1 MKRKTSIDKPIPG
14 GRRPT
19 AEVRMRRKAEA
30 HMRRKSPTEGQALI
44 EFALILP
51 LLFLLIVNVVN
62 FGSFFFAWITVANAA
77 RSGAQYWC
85 LGGASIGLPKST
97 TSTQVYNVV
106 SADISA
112 LKNKSSLVVKSCTKK
127 SGVAS
132 VCSTTGTGT
141 FVEPADDTR
150 AEAPLFVMGW
160 VDVKYTYVP
169 LIPAFSFPKLGV
181 YTTLP
186 PLTIHRQSVMRII
199 Q

>member
-19 AEVRMRRKAEA
+19 AEVRMRRKG
-30 HMRRKSPTEGQALI
+30 STEGQALV

-77 RSGAQYWC
+77 RSGAQYLC
-85 LGGASIGLPKST
+85 LGGASIGFPKPT
-97 TSTQVYNVV
+97 TSTQIYNVV
-106 SADISA
+106 SADISS
-112 LKNKSSLVVKSCTKK
+112 LKNKSSLVVRSCTKK
-127 SGVAS
+127 SGVAA

-141 FVEPADDTR
+141 FVDPANDTR
-150 AEAPLFVMGW
+150 TEAPLFVMGW
-160 VDVKYTYVP
+160 VDVQYTYVP
-169 LIPAFSFPKLGV
+169 LIPVFSFSKLGV
-181 YTTLP
+181 HATLP

>member
-1 MKRKTSIDKPIPG
+1 MKKLEQ
-14 GRRPT
+14 RRDR
-19 AEVRMRRKAEA
+19 A
-30 HMRRKSPTEGQALI
+30 GQALV

-62 FGSFFFAWITVANAA
+62 FGAFFFAWITVADAA
-77 RSGAQYWC
+77 RSGAQYLC
-85 LGGASIGLPKST
+85 LGGASIGFPKTT

-106 SADISA
+106 STDISS

-127 SGVAS
+127 SGVAA

-141 FVEPADDTR
+141 FNNPADDTR
-150 AEAPLFVMGW
+150 AEAPLFVIGW
-160 VDVKYTYVP
+160 VDVKYTYIP
-169 LIPAFSFPKLGV
+169 PIPAFSFPNQHV
-181 YTTLP
+181 YATLP

>member
-1 MKRKTSIDKPIPG
+1 MKRRTSIATPIPG

-19 AEVRMRRKAEA
+19 AEVRMRRKG
-30 HMRRKSPTEGQALI
+30 STEGQALV

-77 RSGAQYWC
+77 RSGAQYLC
-85 LGGASIGLPKST
+85 LGGASIGFPKAT
-97 TSTQVYNVV
+97 TSAQIYNVV
-106 SADISA
+106 SADISS

-127 SGVAS
+127 SGVAA

-141 FVEPADDTR
+141 FNNPADDTR

-169 LIPAFSFPKLGV
+169 LISAFSFPKLGV

-186 PLTIHRQSVMRII
+186 PLTIHRQSVMRVI